1 MAEFYVGY
9 LPIPP
14 GLKRFARAV
23 VGALGV
29 LAAGVGITL
38 VLGQRRF
45 DASSFEFHDYRDFQ
59 GVFVSTPYPALVV
72 PGGPPWLLAGGG
84 KHGFA
89 APAGL
94 GGRSVRIRGERIQN
108 GADRAIEVQQVVEAG
123 RGELPAELDLGRTEL
138 TGEIVDSKCY
148 FGVMNPGRGKV
159 HRDCA
164 ARCLSGGIPPALLV
178 RDASGATRT
187 VLIANWR
194 RDLLDHVAEPVTLRG
209 RLANSSG
216 RLILYT
222 E

>member
-1 MAEFYVGY
+1 MPEFYVGY
-9 LPIPP
+9 RTIPP
-14 GLKRFARAV
+14 ALKRFARRV
-23 VGALGV
+23 VTALGV
-29 LAAGVGITL
+29 LAAAVGIAL
-38 VLGQRRF
+38 ALAQEPF
-45 DASSFEFHDYRDFQ
+45 AASSFAFHDYRDFE
-59 GVFVSTPYPALVV
+59 GVLIATPYPALLV
-72 PGGPPWLLAGGG
+72 PDGSPWLLVGGG

-94 GGRSVRIRGERIQN
+94 GGRKVRIRGERIQY
-108 GADRAIEVQQVVEAG
+108 GADRAIEVQQLVDTG
-123 RGELPAELDLGRTEL
+123 LGELPAAVDLGRAEL
-138 TGEIVDSKCY
+138 TGEIVDTKCY